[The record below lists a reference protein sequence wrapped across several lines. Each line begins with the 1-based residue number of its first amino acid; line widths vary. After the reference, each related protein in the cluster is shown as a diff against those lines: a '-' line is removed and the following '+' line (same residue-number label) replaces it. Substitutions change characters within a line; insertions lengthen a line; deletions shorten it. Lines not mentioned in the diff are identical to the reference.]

1 MPKRRKEGNKFTTIS
16 ISWEDKELLRKFAQ
30 FKKETK
36 NGKLYDSDAEIFN
49 RVLYY
54 FSLHS
59 TANERGNPT
68 YPTVLQDKSQR
79 D

>member
-16 ISWEDKELLRKFAQ
+16 ISWEDKENMRKFAE

-36 NGKLYDSDAEIFN
+36 NGKLYESDAEIFH
-49 RVLYY
+49 RLLITYAMK
-54 FSLHS
+54 HGH
-59 TANERGNPT
+59 GNPHST